1 MQCYT
6 FFGCSGLEPWLV
18 LQQAGERGGG
28 AGSSYELDAAR
39 SIQSMFLFLI
49 LDLLGG
55 FSLKAIQPSISSFI
69 IFEVKKDTYDDI
81 SARKVL
87 KTKQLLDNRLGLH
100 IFSKFRSSGPLCN
113 ISLSDRKFFLCPSRQ
128 G

>member
-1 MQCYT
+1 M
-6 FFGCSGLEPWLV
+6 
-18 LQQAGERGGG
+18 AGVATGWGGRGG

-39 SIQSMFLFLI
+39 SIQSVFLFLI

-55 FSLKAIQPSISSFI
+55 FSLKAQQPSISSFI
-69 IFEVKKDTYDDI
+69 IFEVNKDTYDDI

-100 IFSKFRSSGPLCN
+100 IFYK
-113 ISLSDRKFFLCPSRQ
+113 I
-128 G
+128 